1 MQQKLGFSISPGLAV
16 CAFFLML
23 SSTAAAQTRPDTS
36 IVGAWQGTLEFGG
49 NKLRVV
55 FHITK
60 TDSGTLGGTMD
71 SPDQGAKGIPLSSV
85 TLRDDSVVLGVTAIG
100 GVYEG
105 KFSAGRSL
113 IEGKWEQSGVA
124 LPLNVNYT
132 TMAVEIKRPQEPKPP
147 FPYKSEEVAYEN
159 TTEGVKLAGT
169 LTMPDSGGPFP
180 AIILI
185 TGSGPQNRNE
195 ELLGHKPFL
204 VIADYLTR
212 RGIAVLR
219 VDDRG
224 VGGSTGSTTNS
235 TTADFATDVLAG
247 IEFLKSRS
255 YINPNKIGLIGHSEG
270 GIIAPM
276 VASQSKDVAFII
288 MLAGTG
294 LPGEDIILTQKRLI
308 EEADSVAPGKVK
320 GDLGRDEKI
329 YTIIKSGKDSAG
341 IAENL
346 RSYLKSTLPEWGADV
361 QKGGGDPEKMI
372 DSQVRS
378 LDSPW
383 FRYFLTYDPRPAL
396 EKVKCP
402 VLAMDGALDLQVSA
416 KENLNEIETALKKGG
431 NKDYTIKLM
440 PGLNHLFQDAKTGSP
455 NEYAQIEETFA
466 PEALKVM
473 GDWIVEKTSL
483 K

>member
-1 MQQKLGFSISPGLAV
+1 MRLRPRLLRILSLASSAVLLAV
-16 CAFFLML
+16 L
-23 SSTAAAQTRPDTS
+23 SSAAAQVQPDTS
-36 IVGAWQGTLEFGG
+36 IVGMWQGALNVGG
-49 NKLRVV
+49 IKLRIV
-55 FHITK
+55 FHVTK
-60 TDSGTLGGTMD
+60 TDSNTLAATMD
-71 SPDQGAKGIPLSSV
+71 SPDQGATGIPVSKV
-85 TLRDDSVVLGVTAIG
+85 TVSGDSVAFTVAVAG
-100 GVYEG
+100 GSFEG
-105 KFSAGRSL
+105 RISGDKNS
-113 IEGKWEQSGVA
+113 IDGKWKQNGAV
-124 LPLNVNYT
+124 LPLALNRT
-132 TMAVEIKRPQEPKPP
+132 TTVIEFKRPQEPKPP

-159 TTEGVKLAGT
+159 SAEGVNLAGT

-180 AIILI
+180 AAILI

-212 RGIAVLR
+212 KGIAVLR

-224 VGGSTGSTTNS
+224 VGGSTGSTSNS

-247 IEFLKSRS
+247 IKFLKSRS
-255 YINPNKIGLIGHSEG
+255 DINPTEIGLIGHSEG

-276 VASQSKDVAFII
+276 VASQSKDVAFIV

-294 LPGEDIILTQKRLI
+294 LPGEDIILMQTRLI
-308 EEADSVAPGKVK
+308 EEAGGAASDKIREDLSRGEKV
-320 GDLGRDEKI
+320 
-329 YTIIKSGKDSAG
+329 YTIIKSGSDSAK

-346 RSYLKSTLPEWGADV
+346 RGYLKSTLPEWGADI
-361 QKGGGDPEKMI
+361 QKNGGDPEKTI
-372 DSQVRS
+372 DSRVKS

-402 VLAMDGALDLQVSA
+402 VLAMGGTLDLQVPA
-416 KENLNEIETALKKGG
+416 KENLKEIETVLKKGG
-431 NKDYTIKLM
+431 NKDFTIKLM

-455 NEYAQIEETFA
+455 NEYAQIEETFSPA
-466 PEALKVM
+466 ALKVI
-473 GDWIVEKTSL
+473 GDWIVKRTSQ